1 MISINPKYKDYF
13 KRLWDRFWKKR
24 VLDGTTDIQDIIDP
38 IGLSQYV
45 TKEEYKTENQ
55 AYLYCFKL

>member
-1 MISINPKYKDYF
+1 MISINPKYKDYL
-13 KRLWDRFWKKR
+13 KRLCDRFWKKR
-24 VLDGTTDIQDIIDP
+24 VLDGTTDIQNISAP

-45 TKEEYKTENQ
+45 TKEEYKIENQ